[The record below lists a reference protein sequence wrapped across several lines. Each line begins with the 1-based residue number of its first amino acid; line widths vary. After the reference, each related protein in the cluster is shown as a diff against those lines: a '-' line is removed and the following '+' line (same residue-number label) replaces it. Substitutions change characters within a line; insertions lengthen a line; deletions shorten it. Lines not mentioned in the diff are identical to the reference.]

1 MASTMPAITPMTA
14 RRLRT
19 VKIAH
24 TLIWAF
30 FAGCTLAIPAAAW
43 TRRFD
48 VAFPLIGFV
57 TIEVLILLANAW
69 RCPLTGI
76 AARYTDDRRANFD
89 IYLPAWIAR
98 YNKEIF
104 GPVFVVGVLL
114 TAAAW
119 FGWLG

>member
-1 MASTMPAITPMTA
+1 MASTAPTPT
-14 RRLRT
+14 RRLRA
-19 VKIAH
+19 VKIVH
-24 TLIWAF
+24 TLFWAF
-30 FAGCTLAIPAAAW
+30 FATCTLAIPPAAW
-43 TRRFD
+43 MRRFD

-57 TIEVLILLANAW
+57 AVEVLILVGNAW
-69 RCPLTGI
+69 RCPLTGV
-76 AARYTDDRRANFD
+76 AAQYTDDRRPNFD

-104 GPVFVVGVLL
+104 GPVYVLGVLL